1 METIKITTS
10 GKMHAYDYAKHI
22 YVIIDSST
30 DNGFIAFCSTHE
42 SADKMCHEY
51 CADIYDDVP
60 ENVEN
65 VWIDDYTLDT
75 WFN

>member
-1 METIKITTS
+1 METIKIKTDGT
-10 GKMHAYDYAKHI
+10 APEYEYKHM

-30 DNGFIAFCSTHE
+30 DNGFIAFCSTYE
-42 SADKMCHEY
+42 NADKMCCEY
-51 CADIYDDVP
+51 CADVYDDVP

-65 VWIDDYTLDT
+65 VWIDDYRLDT